1 MGTGDSSSVAIA
13 APGAPPPE
21 IPGYRLLRG
30 VGAGGMGSVYA
41 AEQLSTH
48 QLFALKL
55 ILGRH
60 SVDASFVQRFEREV
74 GALREIRHPNVV
86 QVFDW
91 HLPPDSRGPVPPYL
105 VMELLRGEGLD
116 QLLRR
121 EGRLPPGRAVAL
133 LLQVLDAIA
142 VAHRVG
148 VLHRDIGPSNVFL
161 VPQPEGGLTAKVL
174 DFGLAR
180 IAAGGPNDGSDLTQ
194 PGTVLGKPG
203 YVAPEV
209 LLDRSVDERADVFA
223 CGMLLYRMLAGR
235 LPFTQRKAELLWAE
249 RFAERAHA
257 DEYPPPSRFVPDLPA
272 ALEAVVVRAIRRR
285 PEDRFATAREMQE
298 NLLAAEAGLADRVA
312 VASLA
317 SPAAQLEVKSVTAV
331 AGGTTE
337 LLAGARRRRRRT
349 LAATLGIAVA
359 LAAAAV
365 LVWFFGLRPQGA
377 VQSSGVPVS
386 PSTAASSGRDAAV
399 GAPVAVAADAVETL
413 PEAGSAAVPVE
424 APPDPASPPDAGSA
438 AVAAPPASMVRI
450 SFEGLPRDARL
461 LVDGREVTGSMVHLP
476 ASDAFLPFEVQARG
490 FEEYHG
496 SFSPSADQQIKV
508 ELTVRGR
515 RPPPRD
521 GGGNAVRRDAGT
533 LEGRGGSTFVTEY
546 DPP

>member
-1 MGTGDSSSVAIA
+1 MGTGDSSSVAIPG
-13 APGAPPPE
+13 PGAPPPE

-91 HLPPDSRGPVPPYL
+91 HLPQTTGGAVPPYL

-121 EGRLPPGRAVAL
+121 EKHLPPGRTVAL
-133 LLQVLDAIA
+133 LLQVLDALA
-142 VAHRVG
+142 AAHRVG

-161 VPQPEGGLTAKVL
+161 VTQPEGGVTAKVL

-180 IAAGGPNDGSDLTQ
+180 IAGGGPGDGSDLTQ

-209 LLDRSVDERADVFA
+209 LVDRPVDERADVFA

-235 LPFTQRKAELLWAE
+235 LPFTQKKAELLWAE

-257 DEYPPPSRFVPDLPA
+257 DEYPPPSSSVPEIPA
-272 ALEAVVVRAIRRR
+272 ELDALVARAIRRR
-285 PEDRFATAREMQE
+285 PEDRFASAREMQE
-298 NLLAAEAGLADRVA
+298 SLLVVEAGLPDR
-312 VASLA
+312 LA
-317 SPAAQLEVKSVTAV
+317 APGLSSPPTQVEVKSVTAL
-331 AGGTTE
+331 AGSTTA

-349 LAATLGIAVA
+349 LAAALGLAGA
-359 LAAAAV
+359 LAAAAA
-365 LVWFFGLRPQGA
+365 LVWFFGFHEQERLR
-377 VQSSGVPVS
+377 SSGVPTPVIDA
-386 PSTAASSGRDAAV
+386 PSGPVAAAGAAV
-399 GAPVAVAADAVETL
+399 AVADAVEAP
-413 PEAGSAAVPVE
+413 PEAGPAVAPVE
-424 APPDPASPPDAGSA
+424 APPDPPSPPAAGPDAA
-438 AVAAPPASMVRI
+438 AAPPASMVRI

-461 LVDGREVTGSMVHLP
+461 FVDGREVTGAMVHLP
-476 ASDAFLPFEVQARG
+476 VSDAFLPFEVQARG
-490 FEEYHG
+490 FEAYHG

-508 ELTVRGR
+508 ELTARGR
-515 RPPPRD
+515 RPPGRD
-521 GGGNAVRRDAGT
+521 GGGTTARRDAGT

-546 DPP
+546 DQP